1 GVQLSSLSRWLKR
14 ARQPNGLDARPI
26 PGPPCKLSTDQLQKL
41 EELLAAGAVKHGW
54 ANNLW
59 TPPPVAQVLERHL
72 GVRYNPGHVCR
83 ILKTALNWTCQRP
96 QHHHKDRDDGA
107 IQTWI
112 KETFPRIAQAAD
124 ARGAHLTFI
133 DDAGF
138 MLEPT
143 VRRTYAPRG
152 KP

>member
-1 GVQLSSLSRWLKR
+1 MSRSMGTPAELERRRRRPVQLVEEGEPRSTVARILGVQLSSLSRWLKR

-59 TPPPVAQVLERHL
+59 TAPRVAEVIERHF

-83 ILKTALNWTCQRP
+83 ILKT
-96 QHHHKDRDDGA
+96 
-107 IQTWI
+107 
-112 KETFPRIAQAAD
+112 
-124 ARGAHLTFI
+124 
-133 DDAGF
+133 
-138 MLEPT
+138 
-143 VRRTYAPRG
+143 
-152 KP
+152 